1 MGDRSRVSEMFYQQP
16 KHARLVSAMQ
26 ILHVTA
32 VTVLYCGVKDAF
44 YKGNGILMIF
54 EAELNDSDVKFKIYC
69 KYGNARFEHKS
80 E

>member
-1 MGDRSRVSEMFYQQP
+1 MEDRSRVSEMFYQQP

-54 EAELNDSDVKFKIYC
+54 EAKLNDSDVKFKIYC

>member
-1 MGDRSRVSEMFYQQP
+1 MFYQQP
-16 KHARLVSAMQ
+16 KHARLVSVMQ

-32 VTVLYCGVKDAF
+32 ISVPQCESGLF
-44 YKGNGILMIF
+44 KGNGILMIF
-54 EAELNDSDVKFKIYC
+54 EAELNDSDVKLKIYC